1 MKFVTFNIRY
11 DCGEDG
17 INNFDL
23 RKPFI
28 LKKIQK
34 EQADIK
40 ARRFRTVK
48 TIGSV
53 SCWQGRR

>member
-28 LKKIQK
+28 LKRSKRN
-34 EQADIK
+34 
-40 ARRFRTVK
+40 RRISSVFRRCCPMWPC
-48 TIGSV
+48 G
-53 SCWQGRR
+53 